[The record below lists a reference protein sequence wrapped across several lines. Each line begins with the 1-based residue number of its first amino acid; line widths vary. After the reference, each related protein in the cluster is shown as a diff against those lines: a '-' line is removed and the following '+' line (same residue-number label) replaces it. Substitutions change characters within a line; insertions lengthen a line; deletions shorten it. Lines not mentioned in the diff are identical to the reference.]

1 MASAQLAHKVTNTSV
16 LNDKAHFSM
25 FLGFGVTA
33 MKREASPGCDLDIL
47 EFLNLKNTQKVGF

>member
-1 MASAQLAHKVTNTSV
+1 MASAQLANKVANASV

-25 FLGFGVTA
+25 LLGFGVTA
-33 MKREASPGCDLDIL
+33 RKRGASPGCDLDIL